1 MGATDLAS
9 FWQISHQLPL
19 PMVKGDNRGDPA
31 LIERFY
37 GLDSWLVLC
46 RLRIEDWQKRSID
59 FDPLPANAVTLCSH

>member
-1 MGATDLAS
+1 MGATDGAS
-9 FWQISHQLPL
+9 FWQMSHQLPL

-46 RLRIEDWQKRSID
+46 QLRIADWQK
-59 FDPLPANAVTLCSH
+59 